1 MEKESRCAADGNVN
15 TSAPYDGYKV
25 AGYFDLAHS
34 NAVQQHDGPA
44 GPMELHIPCRD
55 RIDHVMSQCT
65 YRSYSLDCAI
75 TSDEDF
81 FRTIEEECLRQ
92 EH

>member
-1 MEKESRCAADGNVN
+1 MEKERKSLRGDGNVN

-25 AGYFDLAHS
+25 AGYFDLAQS

-55 RIDHVMSQCT
+55 RIDHVMSQ
-65 YRSYSLDCAI
+65 YNYWRLP
-75 TSDEDF
+75 
-81 FRTIEEECLRQ
+81 
-92 EH
+92 